1 MATSRDL
8 HHSIGQEEEVDHRSR
23 KLVGEEHLDHSHMVE
38 LDHTHT

>member
-8 HHSIGQEEEVDHRSR
+8 HRSIGQEEVVDDRSC
-23 KLVGEEHLDHSHMVE
+23 KLVEEEHLDHSHMVE